1 MPSVLSEELF
11 NEHILSD
18 SEWYD
23 MWHILTGSTGG
34 EINVHWIPETIQ
46 RLSPTQFDSPKSVL
60 IPAVRRIGD
69 ANTKMSDDYSGIGII
84 DRLAQLQNPSHNQQ
98 ELKRNFQEINN
109 FLRTVTGNE
118 SATLEILYERN
129 MIEVH
134 MDGKTL
140 PLSSL
145 GTGIHEVVILA
156 SVATVLQNQVICIE
170 EPELHLHPALQKKLI
185 RYFLDKTTNQYF
197 ITTHSA
203 HLLDTPDASVF
214 HTKYQ
219 EGQTIVEPVY
229 TASDKSQDCVDLGY
243 RASDLLQANSVI
255 WVEGPSDRIYLN
267 HWIRAN
273 APELIEG
280 IHYSIMFYGGRLLS
294 HLTALDPEVD
304 EFISL
309 KRLNRFIS
317 IVIDSDKSSS
327 QARINDTKTRIKK
340 EFNDGSGS
348 AWITK
353 GREIENYIDITVL
366 QNAVKAVH
374 PSVAKFDGSDAYDDV
389 LSCTT
394 SKGFGA

>member
-280 IHYSIMFYGGRLLS
+280 IHYSI
-294 HLTALDPEVD
+294 
-304 EFISL
+304 
-309 KRLNRFIS
+309 
-317 IVIDSDKSSS
+317 
-327 QARINDTKTRIKK
+327 
-340 EFNDGSGS
+340 GS
-348 AWITK
+348 
-353 GREIENYIDITVL
+353 
-366 QNAVKAVH
+366 
-374 PSVAKFDGSDAYDDV
+374 
-389 LSCTT
+389 
-394 SKGFGA
+394 